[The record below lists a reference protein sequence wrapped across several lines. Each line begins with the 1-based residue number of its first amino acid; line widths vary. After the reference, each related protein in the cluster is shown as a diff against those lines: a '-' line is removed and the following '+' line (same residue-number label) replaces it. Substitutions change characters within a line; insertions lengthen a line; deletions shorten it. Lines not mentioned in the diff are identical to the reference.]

1 MRIDEQVRG
10 AVTFLRPDSAIAQQD
25 SAAFKKKLVE
35 AARRSMG
42 RCVVD
47 ASAVPFMD
55 SAALEA
61 LLDAT
66 EELGSAGRVLK
77 LCGLSETVRECLELT
92 GLAGRFDIYADG
104 VSAARSFL

>member
-10 AVTFLRPDSAIAQQD
+10 AVTFLRPDGAITQQD
-25 SAAFKKKLVE
+25 SAVFRTTVVE

-47 ASAVPFMD
+47 ATAVPFMD
-55 SAALEA
+55 SKALEG

>member
-10 AVTFLRPDSAIAQQD
+10 AVTFLRPDGAIAQQD
-25 SAAFKKKLVE
+25 SEVFRTKLVE

-55 SAALEA
+55 STALEA
-61 LLDAT
+61 LLDACDQ
-66 EELGSAGRVLK
+66 LGSAGRVLK
-77 LCGLSETVRECLELT
+77 LCGLNETVRECLELT
-92 GLAGRFDIYADG
+92 GIAGRFDIYADG